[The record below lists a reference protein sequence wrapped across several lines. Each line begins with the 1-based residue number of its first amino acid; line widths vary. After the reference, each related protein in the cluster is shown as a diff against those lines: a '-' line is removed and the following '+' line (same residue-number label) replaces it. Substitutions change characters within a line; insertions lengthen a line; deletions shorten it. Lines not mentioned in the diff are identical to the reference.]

1 MQYGVKIDN
10 YKRVK
15 DSENVKNN
23 MKIEASSIGLIMAM
37 VAGLLISRV
46 YLDMTFGVVQVL
58 APFGL
63 AYLIAITNYEKKY
76 ILSSSLGV
84 IVGYITLFNKVNNFS
99 AYIIISTIVTIISMS
114 KLNKKARNI
123 ASFITVF
130 SGLFIYGVLVGSS
143 DIILHFIGAISV
155 TALVFPIYYVVSYTL
170 KCIEEINTQHFFSI
184 DEIVSIEL
192 FICLLIVG
200 IGTLSINDISFRNIA
215 AILFIVVLA
224 FISDTNMGAGAGI
237 TMGIILGFA
246 TGNLME
252 SIAIYGACG
261 LVASIFRESGK
272 LFTALSFNIIF
283 VIVTLYSGVFNNIS
297 FIEALVGTGI
307 FLLIPKK
314 IYNKISLEIN
324 KDKKVGHFSE
334 VRFAEIKDELT
345 ERLRDFTEVLSIM
358 GKSLNNLVG
367 NDKLAIKNKGNALVE
382 NLSDRTCSDCDMRY
396 MCWKRELHQTYN
408 AFSDLIR
415 NYENNSGSFP
425 HELEKK
431 CIKKYALVKNLE
443 DIMNIYMVNETLK
456 SRLGEGRKILS
467 NHINNM
473 SVTISEIVDEFGNE
487 LHLCTDVEKSIK
499 KSLLKYGIN
508 FGSLICYNDKN
519 GRIKIKM
526 QMENCMGSQ
535 ACIKTVLPIISETIG
550 KNMSIG
556 SEGCNINSKNN
567 MCEIVIEEAPKYHIN
582 SHVAVATKE
591 GEKFTG
597 DSYSYGRTKDGN
609 YITVISDGMGSGPEA
624 GLESKVSVEIIE
636 KFMEVGFDEK
646 IAIDAVNAI
655 MSIKFSED
663 EKFSTLD
670 MNKIDLYTGNA
681 KFMKVGAIES
691 FIKRGNK
698 VEVINSNTLP
708 FGVLEEPDV
717 DTVEKQVGNGDV
729 IVSISD
735 GILDVKND
743 GSFDTTWL
751 IEFLKNT
758 KYRQPKDLS
767 IAILEKAKEL
777 SGGKAKDDM
786 TVVVSKV
793 FAIN

>member
-99 AYIIISTIVTIISMS
+99 AYITISTIVTIISMS

-130 SGLFIYGVLVGSS
+130 LGLFIYGVLVGSS

-200 IGTLSINDISFRNIA
+200 IGTLSINDISFRNIV
-215 AILFIVVLA
+215 AIFFIVVLA

-261 LVASIFRESGK
+261 LVAGIFRESGK

>member
-10 YKRVK
+10 YKRAK

-63 AYLIAITNYEKKY
+63 AYLIAITNYERKY

-84 IVGYITLFNKVNNFS
+84 IVGYITLFNKVSNFS

-123 ASFITVF
+123 ASFIIVF
-130 SGLFIYGVLVGSS
+130 SGLFVYGVLVGSS
-143 DIILHFIGAISV
+143 DIILHLIGAISV

-215 AILFIVVLA
+215 AILFIIALA

-261 LVASIFRESGK
+261 LVAGIFRESGK

-345 ERLRDFTEVLSIM
+345 ERLKDFTEVLSIM

-382 NLSDRTCSDCDMRY
+382 KLSDRTCSDCDMRY

-415 NYENNSGSFP
+415 NYENNSGAFP

-535 ACIKTVLPIISETIG
+535 TCIKTVLPIISETIG

-717 DTVEKQVGNGDV
+717 DTVEKQVSNGDV

>member
-10 YKRVK
+10 YKRAK

-63 AYLIAITNYEKKY
+63 AYLIAITNYERKY

-84 IVGYITLFNKVNNFS
+84 IVGYITLFNKVSNFS
-99 AYIIISTIVTIISMS
+99 AYIIISTIVTIISIS

-123 ASFITVF
+123 ASFIIVF
-130 SGLFIYGVLVGSS
+130 SGLFVYGVLVGSS
-143 DIILHFIGAISV
+143 DIILHLIGAISV

-215 AILFIVVLA
+215 AILFIIALA

-261 LVASIFRESGK
+261 LVAGIFRESGK

-283 VIVTLYSGVFNNIS
+283 IIVTLYSGVFNNIS

-345 ERLRDFTEVLSIM
+345 ERLKDFTEVLSIM

-415 NYENNSGSFP
+415 NYENNSGAFP

-443 DIMNIYMVNETLK
+443 GIMNIYMVNETLK

-535 ACIKTVLPIISETIG
+535 TCIKTVLPIISETIG

-717 DTVEKQVGNGDV
+717 DTVEKQVSNGDV

-751 IEFLKNT
+751 IEFLKST

>member
-10 YKRVK
+10 YKRAK

-63 AYLIAITNYEKKY
+63 AYLIAITNYERKY

-84 IVGYITLFNKVNNFS
+84 ILGYITLFNKVSNFS

-123 ASFITVF
+123 ASFIIVF
-130 SGLFIYGVLVGSS
+130 SGLFVYGVLVGSS
-143 DIILHFIGAISV
+143 DIILHLIGAISV

-215 AILFIVVLA
+215 AILFIIALA

-261 LVASIFRESGK
+261 LVAGIFRESGK

-283 VIVTLYSGVFNNIS
+283 IIVTLYSGVFNNIS

-345 ERLRDFTEVLSIM
+345 ERLKDFTEVLSIM

-415 NYENNSGSFP
+415 NYENNSGAFP

-535 ACIKTVLPIISETIG
+535 TCIKTVLPIISETIG

>member
-10 YKRVK
+10 YKRAK

-63 AYLIAITNYEKKY
+63 AYLIAITNYERKY

-84 IVGYITLFNKVNNFS
+84 IVGYITLFNKVSNFS

-130 SGLFIYGVLVGSS
+130 SGLFVYGVLVGSS
-143 DIILHFIGAISV
+143 DIILHLIGAISV

-200 IGTLSINDISFRNIA
+200 IGTISINDISFRNIA
-215 AILFIVVLA
+215 AILFIIALA

-261 LVASIFRESGK
+261 LVAGIFRESGK

-283 VIVTLYSGVFNNIS
+283 IIVTLYSGVFNNIS

-345 ERLRDFTEVLSIM
+345 ERLKDFTEVLSIM

-415 NYENNSGSFP
+415 NYENNSGAFP

-535 ACIKTVLPIISETIG
+535 TCIKTVLPIISETIG

-556 SEGCNINSKNN
+556 IEGCNINSKNN

-717 DTVEKQVGNGDV
+717 DTVEKQVSNGDV

>member
-10 YKRVK
+10 YKRAK

-63 AYLIAITNYEKKY
+63 AYLIAITNYERKY

-84 IVGYITLFNKVNNFS
+84 IVGYITLFNKVSNFS

-123 ASFITVF
+123 ASFIIVF
-130 SGLFIYGVLVGSS
+130 SGLFVYGVLVGSS
-143 DIILHFIGAISV
+143 DIILHLIGAISV

-215 AILFIVVLA
+215 AILFIIALA

-261 LVASIFRESGK
+261 LVAGIFRESGK

-345 ERLRDFTEVLSIM
+345 ERLKDFTEVLSIM

-415 NYENNSGSFP
+415 NYENNSGAFP

-535 ACIKTVLPIISETIG
+535 TCIKTVLPIISETIG

-556 SEGCNINSKNN
+556 REGCNINSKNN

-717 DTVEKQVGNGDV
+717 DTVEKQVSNGDV

>member
-10 YKRVK
+10 YKRAK

-46 YLDMTFGVVQVL
+46 YLYMTFGVVQVL

-63 AYLIAITNYEKKY
+63 AYLIAITNYERKY

-84 IVGYITLFNKVNNFS
+84 IVGYITLFNKVSNFS
-99 AYIIISTIVTIISMS
+99 DYIIISTIVTIISMS

-123 ASFITVF
+123 ASFIIVF

-143 DIILHFIGAISV
+143 DIILHLIGAISV

-215 AILFIVVLA
+215 AILFIIALA

-261 LVASIFRESGK
+261 LVAGIFRESGK

-283 VIVTLYSGVFNNIS
+283 IIVTLYSGVFNNIS

-345 ERLRDFTEVLSIM
+345 ERLKDFTEVLSIM

-415 NYENNSGSFP
+415 NYENNSGAFP

-535 ACIKTVLPIISETIG
+535 TCIKTVLPIISETIG

-717 DTVEKQVGNGDV
+717 DTVEKQVSNGDV

>member
-10 YKRVK
+10 YKRAK

-63 AYLIAITNYEKKY
+63 AYLIAITNYERKY

-84 IVGYITLFNKVNNFS
+84 IVGYITLFNKVSNFS

-123 ASFITVF
+123 ASFIIVF
-130 SGLFIYGVLVGSS
+130 SGLFVYGVLVGSS
-143 DIILHFIGAISV
+143 DIILHLIGAISV

-215 AILFIVVLA
+215 AILFIIALA

-261 LVASIFRESGK
+261 LVAGIFRESGK

-283 VIVTLYSGVFNNIS
+283 VIVTLYSGVFNSIS

-345 ERLRDFTEVLSIM
+345 ERLKDFTEVLSIM

-415 NYENNSGSFP
+415 NYENNSGTFP

-535 ACIKTVLPIISETIG
+535 TCIKTVLPIISETIG

-751 IEFLKNT
+751 IEFLKST

>member
-10 YKRVK
+10 YKRAK

-63 AYLIAITNYEKKY
+63 AYLIAITNYERKY

-84 IVGYITLFNKVNNFS
+84 IVGYITLFNKVSNFS

-123 ASFITVF
+123 ASFIIVF
-130 SGLFIYGVLVGSS
+130 LGLFVYGVLVGSS
-143 DIILHFIGAISV
+143 DIILHLIGAISV

-215 AILFIVVLA
+215 AILFIIALA

-261 LVASIFRESGK
+261 LVAGIFRESGK
-272 LFTALSFNIIF
+272 LFTALSFTIIF
-283 VIVTLYSGVFNNIS
+283 IIVTLYSGVFNNIS

-345 ERLRDFTEVLSIM
+345 ERLKDFTEVLSIM

-415 NYENNSGSFP
+415 NYENNSGAFP

-535 ACIKTVLPIISETIG
+535 TCIKTVLPIISETIG

-717 DTVEKQVGNGDV
+717 DTVEKQVSNGDV

>member
-10 YKRVK
+10 YKRAK

-63 AYLIAITNYEKKY
+63 AYLIAITNYERKY

-84 IVGYITLFNKVNNFS
+84 IVGYITLFNKVSNFS

-123 ASFITVF
+123 ASFIIVF
-130 SGLFIYGVLVGSS
+130 SGLFVYGVLVGSS
-143 DIILHFIGAISV
+143 DIILHLIGAISV

-215 AILFIVVLA
+215 AILFIIALA

-261 LVASIFRESGK
+261 LVAGIFRESGK

-283 VIVTLYSGVFNNIS
+283 IIVTLYSGVFNNIS

-535 ACIKTVLPIISETIG
+535 TCIKTVLPIISETIG

-717 DTVEKQVGNGDV
+717 DTVEKQVSNGDV

>member
-10 YKRVK
+10 YKRAK

-63 AYLIAITNYEKKY
+63 AYLIAITNYERKY

-84 IVGYITLFNKVNNFS
+84 IVGYITLFNKVSNFS

-123 ASFITVF
+123 TSFIIVF
-130 SGLFIYGVLVGSS
+130 SGLFVYGVLVGSS
-143 DIILHFIGAISV
+143 DIILHLIGAISV

-215 AILFIVVLA
+215 AILFIIALA

-261 LVASIFRESGK
+261 LVAGIFRESGK

-283 VIVTLYSGVFNNIS
+283 IIVTLYSGVFNNIS

-345 ERLRDFTEVLSIM
+345 ERLKDFTEVLSIM

-415 NYENNSGSFP
+415 NYENNSGAFP

-535 ACIKTVLPIISETIG
+535 TCIKTVLPIISETIG

-717 DTVEKQVGNGDV
+717 DTVEKQVSNGDV

-751 IEFLKNT
+751 IEFLKST

>member
-10 YKRVK
+10 YKRAK

-63 AYLIAITNYEKKY
+63 AYLIAITNYERKY

-84 IVGYITLFNKVNNFS
+84 IVGYITLFNKVSNFS

-130 SGLFIYGVLVGSS
+130 SGLFVYGVLVGSS
-143 DIILHFIGAISV
+143 DIILHLIGAISV

-200 IGTLSINDISFRNIA
+200 IGTISINDISFRNIA
-215 AILFIVVLA
+215 AILFIIALA

-261 LVASIFRESGK
+261 LVAGIFRESGK

-283 VIVTLYSGVFNNIS
+283 IIVTLYSGVFNNIS

-345 ERLRDFTEVLSIM
+345 ERLKDFTEVLSIM

-415 NYENNSGSFP
+415 NYENNSGAFP

-508 FGSLICYNDKN
+508 FVSLICYNDKN

-535 ACIKTVLPIISETIG
+535 TCIKTVLPIISETIG

-717 DTVEKQVGNGDV
+717 DTVEKQVSNGDV

-735 GILDVKND
+735 GVLDVKND

>member
-10 YKRVK
+10 YKRAK

-23 MKIEASSIGLIMAM
+23 MKIEVSSIGLIMAM

-63 AYLIAITNYEKKY
+63 AYLIAITNYERKY

-84 IVGYITLFNKVNNFS
+84 IVGYITLFNKVSNFS

-123 ASFITVF
+123 ASFIIVF
-130 SGLFIYGVLVGSS
+130 SGLFVYGVLVGSS
-143 DIILHFIGAISV
+143 DIILHLIGAISV

-215 AILFIVVLA
+215 AILFIIALA

-261 LVASIFRESGK
+261 LVAGIFRESGK

-345 ERLRDFTEVLSIM
+345 ERLKDFTEVLSIM

-415 NYENNSGSFP
+415 NYENNSGAFP

-535 ACIKTVLPIISETIG
+535 TCIKTVLPIISETIG

-717 DTVEKQVGNGDV
+717 DTVEKQVSNGDV

>member
-123 ASFITVF
+123 TSFITVF

-261 LVASIFRESGK
+261 LVAGIFRESGK

-297 FIEALVGTGI
+297 FIEALVGTVI

-751 IEFLKNT
+751 IEFLKST

>member
-99 AYIIISTIVTIISMS
+99 AYIIISTIVIIISMS

-261 LVASIFRESGK
+261 LVAGIFRESGK

>member
-10 YKRVK
+10 YKRAK

-63 AYLIAITNYEKKY
+63 AYLIAITNYERKY

-84 IVGYITLFNKVNNFS
+84 IVGYITLFNKVSNFS

-123 ASFITVF
+123 ASFIIVF
-130 SGLFIYGVLVGSS
+130 SGLFVYGVLVGSS
-143 DIILHFIGAISV
+143 DIILHLIGAISV

-200 IGTLSINDISFRNIA
+200 IGTISINDISFRNIA
-215 AILFIVVLA
+215 AILFIIALA

-261 LVASIFRESGK
+261 LVAGIFRESGK

-345 ERLRDFTEVLSIM
+345 ERLKDFTEVLSIM

-415 NYENNSGSFP
+415 NYENNSGAFP

-535 ACIKTVLPIISETIG
+535 TCIKTVLPIISETIG

-717 DTVEKQVGNGDV
+717 DTVEKQVSNGDV

>member
-10 YKRVK
+10 YKRAK

-63 AYLIAITNYEKKY
+63 AYLIAITNYERKY

-84 IVGYITLFNKVNNFS
+84 ILGYITLFNKVSNFS

-123 ASFITVF
+123 ASFIIVF
-130 SGLFIYGVLVGSS
+130 SGLFVYGVLVGSS
-143 DIILHFIGAISV
+143 DIILHLIGAISV

-215 AILFIVVLA
+215 AILFIIALA

-261 LVASIFRESGK
+261 LVAGIFRESGK

-283 VIVTLYSGVFNNIS
+283 IIVTLYSGVFNNIS

-345 ERLRDFTEVLSIM
+345 ERLKDFTEVLSIM

-415 NYENNSGSFP
+415 NYENNSGAFP

-535 ACIKTVLPIISETIG
+535 TCIKTVLPIISETIG

-567 MCEIVIEEAPKYHIN
+567 MCEVVIEEAPKYHIN

-717 DTVEKQVGNGDV
+717 DTVEKQVSNGDV

>member
-10 YKRVK
+10 YKRAK

-63 AYLIAITNYEKKY
+63 AYLIAITNYERKY

-84 IVGYITLFNKVNNFS
+84 IVGYITLFNKVSNFS

-114 KLNKKARNI
+114 KLNQKARNI
-123 ASFITVF
+123 ASFIIVF
-130 SGLFIYGVLVGSS
+130 SGLFVYGVLVGSS
-143 DIILHFIGAISV
+143 DIILHLIGAISV

-200 IGTLSINDISFRNIA
+200 IGTLSLNDISFRNIA
-215 AILFIVVLA
+215 AILFIIVLA

-261 LVASIFRESGK
+261 LVAGIFRESGK

-283 VIVTLYSGVFNNIS
+283 IIVTLYSGVFNNIS

-345 ERLRDFTEVLSIM
+345 ERLKDFTEVLSIM

-415 NYENNSGSFP
+415 NYENNSGAFP

-535 ACIKTVLPIISETIG
+535 TCIKTVLPIISETIG

-717 DTVEKQVGNGDV
+717 DTVEKQVSNGDV

-751 IEFLKNT
+751 IEFLKST

>member
-23 MKIEASSIGLIMAM
+23 MKIEASNIGLIMAM
-37 VAGLLISRV
+37 VAGVLISRV

-63 AYLIAITNYEKKY
+63 AYLIAITNYERKY

-84 IVGYITLFNKVNNFS
+84 IVGYITLFNKVSNFS

-123 ASFITVF
+123 ASFIIVF
-130 SGLFIYGVLVGSS
+130 SGLFVYGVLVGSS
-143 DIILHFIGAISV
+143 DIILHLIGAISV

-215 AILFIVVLA
+215 AVLFIVALA

-261 LVASIFRESGK
+261 LVAGIFRESGK

-345 ERLRDFTEVLSIM
+345 ERLKDFTEVLSIM
-358 GKSLNNLVG
+358 GKSLNNLVC

-415 NYENNSGSFP
+415 NYENNSGTFP

-499 KSLLKYGIN
+499 KALLKYGVN

-567 MCEIVIEEAPKYHIN
+567 MCEVVIEEAPKYHIN

-793 FAIN
+793 FGIN

>member
-10 YKRVK
+10 YKRAK

-63 AYLIAITNYEKKY
+63 AYLIAITNYERKY

-84 IVGYITLFNKVNNFS
+84 IVGYITLFNKVSNFS

-123 ASFITVF
+123 ASFIIVF
-130 SGLFIYGVLVGSS
+130 SGLFVYGVLVGSS
-143 DIILHFIGAISV
+143 DIILHLIGAISV

-215 AILFIVVLA
+215 AILFIIALA

-261 LVASIFRESGK
+261 LVAGIFRESGK

-283 VIVTLYSGVFNNIS
+283 IIVTLYSGVFNNIS

-345 ERLRDFTEVLSIM
+345 ERLKDFTEVLSIM

-415 NYENNSGSFP
+415 NYENNSGAFP

-535 ACIKTVLPIISETIG
+535 TCIKTVLPIISETIG

>member
-10 YKRVK
+10 YKRAK

-63 AYLIAITNYEKKY
+63 AYLIAITNYERKY

-84 IVGYITLFNKVNNFS
+84 IVGYITLFNKVSNFS

-123 ASFITVF
+123 ASFIIVF
-130 SGLFIYGVLVGSS
+130 SGLFVYGVLVGSS
-143 DIILHFIGAISV
+143 DIILHLIGAISV

-215 AILFIVVLA
+215 AILFIIALA

-261 LVASIFRESGK
+261 LVAGIFRESGK

-345 ERLRDFTEVLSIM
+345 ERLKDFTEVLSIM

-415 NYENNSGSFP
+415 NYENNSGAFP

-443 DIMNIYMVNETLK
+443 NIMNIYMVNETLK

-535 ACIKTVLPIISETIG
+535 TCIKTVLPIISETIG

-717 DTVEKQVGNGDV
+717 DTVEKQVSNGDV

>member
-10 YKRVK
+10 YKRAK

-63 AYLIAITNYEKKY
+63 AYLIAITNYERKY

-84 IVGYITLFNKVNNFS
+84 ILGYITLFNKVSNFS

-123 ASFITVF
+123 ASFIIVF
-130 SGLFIYGVLVGSS
+130 SGLFVYGVLVGSS
-143 DIILHFIGAISV
+143 DIILHLIGAISV

-215 AILFIVVLA
+215 AILFIIALA
-224 FISDTNMGAGAGI
+224 FISDTNMGAGI

-261 LVASIFRESGK
+261 LVAGIFRESGK

-283 VIVTLYSGVFNNIS
+283 IIVTLYSGVFNNIS

-345 ERLRDFTEVLSIM
+345 ERLKDFTEVLSIM

-415 NYENNSGSFP
+415 NYENNSGAFP

-535 ACIKTVLPIISETIG
+535 TCIKTVLPIISETIG

-717 DTVEKQVGNGDV
+717 DTVEKQVSNGDV

>member
-261 LVASIFRESGK
+261 LVAGIFRESGK

-526 QMENCMGSQ
+526 QMENCMGAQ
-535 ACIKTVLPIISETIG
+535 TCIKTVLPIISETIG

-751 IEFLKNT
+751 IEFLKST

>member
-10 YKRVK
+10 YKRAK
-15 DSENVKNN
+15 DSENVKKN

-63 AYLIAITNYEKKY
+63 AYLIAITNYERKY

-84 IVGYITLFNKVNNFS
+84 IVGYITLFNKVSNFS

-123 ASFITVF
+123 TSFIIVF
-130 SGLFIYGVLVGSS
+130 SGLFVYGVLVGSS
-143 DIILHFIGAISV
+143 DIILHLIGAISV

-215 AILFIVVLA
+215 AILFIIALA

-261 LVASIFRESGK
+261 LVAGIFRESGK

-283 VIVTLYSGVFNNIS
+283 IIVTLYSGVFNNIS

-345 ERLRDFTEVLSIM
+345 ERLKDFTEVLSIM

-408 AFSDLIR
+408 AFLDLIR
-415 NYENNSGSFP
+415 NYENNSGAFP

-535 ACIKTVLPIISETIG
+535 TCIKTVLPIISETIG

-670 MNKIDLYTGNA
+670 MNKIDLYTGNT

-717 DTVEKQVGNGDV
+717 DTVEKQVSNGDV

-735 GILDVKND
+735 GVLDVKND

>member
-10 YKRVK
+10 YKRAK

-63 AYLIAITNYEKKY
+63 AYLIAITNYERKY

-84 IVGYITLFNKVNNFS
+84 IVGYITLFNKVSNFS

-123 ASFITVF
+123 ASFIIVF
-130 SGLFIYGVLVGSS
+130 SGLFVYGVLVGSS
-143 DIILHFIGAISV
+143 DIILHLIGAISV

-215 AILFIVVLA
+215 AILFIIALA

-261 LVASIFRESGK
+261 LVAGIFRESGK

-283 VIVTLYSGVFNNIS
+283 VIVTLYSGVFNSIS

-345 ERLRDFTEVLSIM
+345 ERLKDFTEVLSIM

-415 NYENNSGSFP
+415 NYENNSGAFP

-535 ACIKTVLPIISETIG
+535 TCIKTVLPIISETIG

-751 IEFLKNT
+751 IEFLKST

>member
-10 YKRVK
+10 YKRAK

-63 AYLIAITNYEKKY
+63 AYLIAIINYERKY

-84 IVGYITLFNKVNNFS
+84 IVGYITLFNKVSNFS

-123 ASFITVF
+123 ASFIIVF
-130 SGLFIYGVLVGSS
+130 SGLFVYGVLVGSS
-143 DIILHFIGAISV
+143 DIILHLIGAISV

-200 IGTLSINDISFRNIA
+200 IGTLSLNDISFRNIA
-215 AILFIVVLA
+215 AILFIIALA

-261 LVASIFRESGK
+261 LVAGIFRESGK

-345 ERLRDFTEVLSIM
+345 ERLKDFTEVLSIM

-415 NYENNSGSFP
+415 NYENNSGAFP

-535 ACIKTVLPIISETIG
+535 TCIKTVLPIISETIG

-717 DTVEKQVGNGDV
+717 DTVEKQVSNGDV

>member
-10 YKRVK
+10 YKRAK
-15 DSENVKNN
+15 DSENVKKN

-63 AYLIAITNYEKKY
+63 AYLIAITNYERKY

-84 IVGYITLFNKVNNFS
+84 ILGYITLFNKVSNFS

-123 ASFITVF
+123 TSFIIVF
-130 SGLFIYGVLVGSS
+130 SGLFVYGVLVGSS
-143 DIILHFIGAISV
+143 DIILHLIGAISV

-215 AILFIVVLA
+215 AILFIIALA

-261 LVASIFRESGK
+261 LVAGIFRESGK

-283 VIVTLYSGVFNNIS
+283 IIVTLYSGVFNNIS

-345 ERLRDFTEVLSIM
+345 ERLKDFTEVLSIM

-415 NYENNSGSFP
+415 NYENNSGAFP

-535 ACIKTVLPIISETIG
+535 TCIKTVLPIISETIG

-717 DTVEKQVGNGDV
+717 DTVEKQVSNGDV

>member
-10 YKRVK
+10 YKRAK

-63 AYLIAITNYEKKY
+63 AYLIAITNYERKY

-84 IVGYITLFNKVNNFS
+84 IVGYITLFNKVSNFS

-130 SGLFIYGVLVGSS
+130 SGLFVYGVLVGSS
-143 DIILHFIGAISV
+143 DIILHLIGAISV

-200 IGTLSINDISFRNIA
+200 IGTISINDISFRNIV
-215 AILFIVVLA
+215 AILFIIALA

-261 LVASIFRESGK
+261 LVAGIFRESGK

-283 VIVTLYSGVFNNIS
+283 IIVTLYSGVFNNIS

-345 ERLRDFTEVLSIM
+345 ERLKDFTEVLSIM

-415 NYENNSGSFP
+415 NYENNSGAFP

-535 ACIKTVLPIISETIG
+535 TCIKTVLPIISETIG

-717 DTVEKQVGNGDV
+717 DTVEKQVSNGDV

-735 GILDVKND
+735 GVLDVKND

>member
-23 MKIEASSIGLIMAM
+23 MKIEASNIGLIMAM
-37 VAGLLISRV
+37 VAGVLISRV

-63 AYLIAITNYEKKY
+63 AYLIAITNYERKY

-84 IVGYITLFNKVNNFS
+84 IVGYITLFNKVSNFS

-123 ASFITVF
+123 ASFIIVF
-130 SGLFIYGVLVGSS
+130 SGLFVYGVLVGSS
-143 DIILHFIGAISV
+143 DIILHLIGAISV

-215 AILFIVVLA
+215 AILFIVALA

-261 LVASIFRESGK
+261 LVAGIFRESGK
-272 LFTALSFNIIF
+272 LFTALSFNIIL

-297 FIEALVGTGI
+297 FIEAVVGTGI

-345 ERLRDFTEVLSIM
+345 ERLKDFTEVLSIM
-358 GKSLNNLVG
+358 GKSLNNLVC

-415 NYENNSGSFP
+415 NYENNSGTFP

-487 LHLCTDVEKSIK
+487 LHLCTDIEKSIK
-499 KSLLKYGIN
+499 KALLKYGVN

-567 MCEIVIEEAPKYHIN
+567 MCEVVIEEAPKYHIN

-609 YITVISDGMGSGPEA
+609 YVTVISDGMGSGPEA

>member
-10 YKRVK
+10 YKRAK

-63 AYLIAITNYEKKY
+63 AYLIAITNYERKY

-84 IVGYITLFNKVNNFS
+84 IVGYITLFNKVSNFS

-123 ASFITVF
+123 ASFIIVF
-130 SGLFIYGVLVGSS
+130 SGLFVYGVLVGSS
-143 DIILHFIGAISV
+143 DIILHLIGAISV

-215 AILFIVVLA
+215 AILFIIALA

-261 LVASIFRESGK
+261 LVAGIFRESGK

-345 ERLRDFTEVLSIM
+345 ERLKDFTEVLSIM

-415 NYENNSGSFP
+415 NYENNSGTFP

-535 ACIKTVLPIISETIG
+535 TCIKTVLPIISETIG

-717 DTVEKQVGNGDV
+717 DTVEKQVSNGDV

>member
-10 YKRVK
+10 YKRAK

-63 AYLIAITNYEKKY
+63 AYLIAITNYERKY

-84 IVGYITLFNKVNNFS
+84 ILGYITLFNKVSNFS

-123 ASFITVF
+123 ASFIIVF
-130 SGLFIYGVLVGSS
+130 SGLFVYGVLVGSS
-143 DIILHFIGAISV
+143 DIILHLIGAISV

-200 IGTLSINDISFRNIA
+200 IGTISINDISFRNIA
-215 AILFIVVLA
+215 AILFIIALA

-261 LVASIFRESGK
+261 LVAGIFRESGK

-283 VIVTLYSGVFNNIS
+283 IIVTLYSGVFNNIS

-334 VRFAEIKDELT
+334 VRFSEIKDELT
-345 ERLRDFTEVLSIM
+345 ERLKDFTEVLSVM

-415 NYENNSGSFP
+415 NYENNSGAFP

-535 ACIKTVLPIISETIG
+535 TCIKTVLPIISETIG

-717 DTVEKQVGNGDV
+717 DTVEKQVSNGDV

>member
-63 AYLIAITNYEKKY
+63 AYLIAITNYERKY

-84 IVGYITLFNKVNNFS
+84 IVGYITLFNKVSNFS

-123 ASFITVF
+123 ASFIIVF
-130 SGLFIYGVLVGSS
+130 SGLFVYGVLVGSS
-143 DIILHFIGAISV
+143 DIILHLIGAISV

-215 AILFIVVLA
+215 AILFIIALA

-261 LVASIFRESGK
+261 LVAGIFRESGK

-283 VIVTLYSGVFNNIS
+283 IIVTLYSGVFNNIS

-345 ERLRDFTEVLSIM
+345 ERLKDFTEVLSIM

-415 NYENNSGSFP
+415 NYENNSGAFP

-535 ACIKTVLPIISETIG
+535 TCIKTVLPIISETIG

-717 DTVEKQVGNGDV
+717 DTVEKQVSNGDV

>member
-10 YKRVK
+10 YKRAK

-63 AYLIAITNYEKKY
+63 AYLIAITNYERKY

-84 IVGYITLFNKVNNFS
+84 IVGYITLFNKVSNFS

-123 ASFITVF
+123 ASFIIVF
-130 SGLFIYGVLVGSS
+130 SGLFVYGVLVGSS
-143 DIILHFIGAISV
+143 DIILHLIGAISV

-215 AILFIVVLA
+215 AILFIIALA

-261 LVASIFRESGK
+261 LVAGIFRESGK

-345 ERLRDFTEVLSIM
+345 ERLKDFTEVLSIM

-415 NYENNSGSFP
+415 NYENNSGAFP

-499 KSLLKYGIN
+499 KPLLKYGIN

-535 ACIKTVLPIISETIG
+535 TCIKTVLPIISETIG

-717 DTVEKQVGNGDV
+717 DTVEKQVSNGDV

>member
-10 YKRVK
+10 YKRAK

-63 AYLIAITNYEKKY
+63 AYLIAITNYERKY

-84 IVGYITLFNKVNNFS
+84 IVGYITLFNKVSNFS

-123 ASFITVF
+123 ASFIIVF
-130 SGLFIYGVLVGSS
+130 SGLFVYGVLVGSS
-143 DIILHFIGAISV
+143 DIILHLIGAISV

-200 IGTLSINDISFRNIA
+200 IGTISINDISFRNIA
-215 AILFIVVLA
+215 AILFIIALA

-261 LVASIFRESGK
+261 LVAGIFRESGK

-345 ERLRDFTEVLSIM
+345 ERLKDFTEVLSIM

-415 NYENNSGSFP
+415 NYENNSGAFP

-535 ACIKTVLPIISETIG
+535 TCIKTVLPIISETIG

-717 DTVEKQVGNGDV
+717 DTVEKQVSNGDV

-751 IEFLKNT
+751 IEFLKST

>member
-10 YKRVK
+10 YKRAK

-63 AYLIAITNYEKKY
+63 AYLIAITNYERKY

-84 IVGYITLFNKVNNFS
+84 IVGYITLFNKVSNFS

-123 ASFITVF
+123 ASFIIVF
-130 SGLFIYGVLVGSS
+130 SGLFVYGVLVGSS
-143 DIILHFIGAISV
+143 DIILHLIGAISV

-215 AILFIVVLA
+215 AILFIIALA

-261 LVASIFRESGK
+261 LVAGIFRESGK

-283 VIVTLYSGVFNNIS
+283 IIVTLYSGVFNNIS
-297 FIEALVGTGI
+297 FIEALVGTVI

-334 VRFAEIKDELT
+334 VRFSEIKDELT
-345 ERLRDFTEVLSIM
+345 ERLKDFTEVLSVM

-415 NYENNSGSFP
+415 NYENNSGAFP

-535 ACIKTVLPIISETIG
+535 TCIKTVLPIISETIG

-717 DTVEKQVGNGDV
+717 DTVEKQVSNGDV

>member
-10 YKRVK
+10 YKRAK

-63 AYLIAITNYEKKY
+63 AYLIAITNYERKY

-84 IVGYITLFNKVNNFS
+84 IVGYITLFNKVSNFS

-130 SGLFIYGVLVGSS
+130 SGLFVYGVLVGSS
-143 DIILHFIGAISV
+143 DIILHLIGAISV

-215 AILFIVVLA
+215 AILFIIALA

-261 LVASIFRESGK
+261 LVAGIFRESGK

-283 VIVTLYSGVFNNIS
+283 IIVTLYSGVFNNIS

-345 ERLRDFTEVLSIM
+345 ERLKDFTEVLSIM

-415 NYENNSGSFP
+415 NYENNSGAFP

-535 ACIKTVLPIISETIG
+535 TCIKTVLPIISETIG

-717 DTVEKQVGNGDV
+717 DTVEKQVSNGDV

-735 GILDVKND
+735 GVLDVKND

>member
-10 YKRVK
+10 YKRAK

-63 AYLIAITNYEKKY
+63 AYLIAITNYERKY

-84 IVGYITLFNKVNNFS
+84 ILGYITLFNKVSNFS

-123 ASFITVF
+123 ASFIIVF
-130 SGLFIYGVLVGSS
+130 SGLFVYGVLVGSS
-143 DIILHFIGAISV
+143 DIILHLIGAISV

-200 IGTLSINDISFRNIA
+200 IGTISINDISFRNIA
-215 AILFIVVLA
+215 AILFIIALA

-261 LVASIFRESGK
+261 LVAGIFRESGK

-345 ERLRDFTEVLSIM
+345 ERLKDFTEVLSIM

-415 NYENNSGSFP
+415 NYENNSGAFP

-535 ACIKTVLPIISETIG
+535 TCIKTVLPIISETIG

-717 DTVEKQVGNGDV
+717 DTVEKQVSNGDV

>member
-10 YKRVK
+10 YKRAK

-37 VAGLLISRV
+37 VAGVLISRV

-63 AYLIAITNYEKKY
+63 AYLIAITNYERKY

-84 IVGYITLFNKVNNFS
+84 IVGYITLFNKVSNFS

-123 ASFITVF
+123 ASFIIVF
-130 SGLFIYGVLVGSS
+130 SGLFVYGVLVGSS
-143 DIILHFIGAISV
+143 DIILHLIGAISV

-215 AILFIVVLA
+215 AILFIIALA

-261 LVASIFRESGK
+261 LVAGIFRESGK
-272 LFTALSFNIIF
+272 LFTALSFTIIF
-283 VIVTLYSGVFNNIS
+283 IIVTLYSGVFNNIS

-324 KDKKVGHFSE
+324 EDKKVGHFSE

-345 ERLRDFTEVLSIM
+345 ERLKDFTEVLSIM

-415 NYENNSGSFP
+415 NYENNSGAFP

-535 ACIKTVLPIISETIG
+535 TCIKTVLPIISETIG

-717 DTVEKQVGNGDV
+717 DTVEKQVSNGDV

>member
-130 SGLFIYGVLVGSS
+130 LGLFIYGVLVGSS

-261 LVASIFRESGK
+261 LVAGIFRESGK

>member
-10 YKRVK
+10 YKRAK

-63 AYLIAITNYEKKY
+63 AYLIAITNYERKY

-84 IVGYITLFNKVNNFS
+84 ILGYITLFNKVSNFS

-123 ASFITVF
+123 ASFIIVF
-130 SGLFIYGVLVGSS
+130 SGLFVYGVLVGSS
-143 DIILHFIGAISV
+143 DIILHLIGAISV

-200 IGTLSINDISFRNIA
+200 IGTLSLNDISFRNIA
-215 AILFIVVLA
+215 AILFIIALA

-261 LVASIFRESGK
+261 LVAGIFRESGK

-283 VIVTLYSGVFNNIS
+283 IIVTLYSGVFNNIS

-345 ERLRDFTEVLSIM
+345 ERLKDFTEVLSIM

-415 NYENNSGSFP
+415 NYENNSGAFP

-535 ACIKTVLPIISETIG
+535 TCIKTVLPIISETIG

-717 DTVEKQVGNGDV
+717 DTVEKQVSNGDV